1 MMLLFSLYCVLL
13 IVKQFVTTVLPYGSH
28 LVLEAHGSGADGN
41 AEMEP
46 FCPGDFQFLIR

>member
-1 MMLLFSLYCVLL
+1 MMLLFSLFCILL
-13 IVKQFVTTVLPYGSH
+13 IVKQFVTTILPHGSH
-28 LVLEAHGSGADGN
+28 LVLEAHSSSAYGN